1 MLLRMFMQIACRH
14 KLLQIGS
21 SRVCEMN
28 NIMLRCS
35 STSTSLPGGFNSD
48 GLREYAMLT
57 NFGTDDQSTLTGQE
71 IRRRR
76 RLFPD
81 DERKHP
87 YVDLFSKKVS
97 DNASNYIIAKS
108 QTHFPSD
115 VLGRAFFGS
124 SNFMGEKMVLSS
136 LNSLFSLY
144 HVDAATTLPKE
155 FRVKDQFLLWQVV
168 VKSPF
173 ELILSYEIETL
184 KFRGLTML
192 AFDPSLRKVYHGNCI
207 DVREER
213 IQKGFFPKKGVQLH
227 VAYAKFLL
235 DGMTDE
241 LENLAN
247 KTLIKT

>member
-1 MLLRMFMQIACRH
+1 
-14 KLLQIGS
+14 
-21 SRVCEMN
+21 
-28 NIMLRCS
+28 
-35 STSTSLPGGFNSD
+35 
-48 GLREYAMLT
+48 
-57 NFGTDDQSTLTGQE
+57 
-71 IRRRR
+71 
-76 RLFPD
+76 
-81 DERKHP
+81 
-87 YVDLFSKKVS
+87 
-97 DNASNYIIAKS
+97 
-108 QTHFPSD
+108 
-115 VLGRAFFGS
+115 
-124 SNFMGEKMVLSS
+124 MVLSS

-155 FRVKDQFLLWQVV
+155 FKVKDQFLLWQVV
-168 VKSPF
+168 VKSPL

-184 KFRGLTML
+184 NFRGLTML

-213 IQKGFFPKKGVQLH
+213 LVQGFFPKKAVQLH